1 MNGRVVR
8 APLREAS
15 LGRVGVPPTWESG
28 HLAPFL
34 ATEHP
39 APPVTEPL
47 RRQGVGCGRVPRRS
61 FTLVEMLVV
70 ATLIGLL
77 ALLIAP
83 RFGRVSPGMLRRQAE
98 TAVRDTF
105 RDAAARAAASGVTVR
120 LTLDREANRF
130 TVEREAGDPV
140 AAPAPSASAAR
151 PSSFSSSRADP
162 EDAPANLEEP
172 PIIHSLPDGIVWE
185 QLSDSREAGAGGSEK
200 IVFRFHPNGEA
211 GGGPAE
217 FTAGNIRYR
226 LAVDRLTGRAI
237 LTEAKP

>member
-1 MNGRVVR
+1 MNGRGQTAGR
-8 APLREAS
+8 ELRVAGCG
-15 LGRVGVPPTWESG
+15 LGRRGRQ
-28 HLAPFL
+28 
-34 ATEHP
+34 
-39 APPVTEPL
+39 
-47 RRQGVGCGRVPRRS
+47 RRG

-98 TAVRDTF
+98 TAVLDTF
-105 RDAAARAAASGVTVR
+105 RDAAARAAAGGVTVR
-120 LTLDREANRF
+120 LTLDRETNRF
-130 TVEREAGDPV
+130 TVEREAADQ
-140 AAPAPSASAAR
+140 AAPPAPSASAAR

-172 PIIHSLPDGIVWE
+172 PVIHALPDGLVWE
-185 QLSDSREAGAGGSEK
+185 QVSDSRADGAGGSGK

-217 FTAGNIRYR
+217 FTAGNVRYR
-226 LAVDRLTGRAI
+226 LAVDRLTGCAI
-237 LTEAKP
+237 LTEVQP